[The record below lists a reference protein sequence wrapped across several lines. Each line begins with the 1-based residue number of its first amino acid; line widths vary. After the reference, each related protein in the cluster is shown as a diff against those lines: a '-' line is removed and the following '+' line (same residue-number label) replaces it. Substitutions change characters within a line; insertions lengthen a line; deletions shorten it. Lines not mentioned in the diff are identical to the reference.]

1 LPQQIVVFGAG
12 AFGGWT
18 ALELLRRGARVR
30 LVDPWGPGNPR
41 ASSGGETRVIRATY
55 GSHEIYTAM
64 AARSL
69 RLWRA
74 HEERFQQQL
83 LRLTGA
89 LWMFGRDNPFVGI
102 SAAALGRHGLALHS
116 LSVADARRRYPQ
128 IDFSGISSTL
138 VEPEAG
144 YLFAR
149 RACEHVAEVV
159 IAEGGEYIVGSAAA
173 PVGLSG
179 PARSIRLAD
188 GSDVAADAFV
198 FACGPW
204 LGALFPDVVGGLV
217 AATRQEV
224 YYFRIPPAPGA
235 GLSTEARSAK
245 GERGALDVRF
255 SGERL
260 PVWLEFGDRFIYGI
274 PGDAEAGFKA
284 ADDTPGPPIDPTS
297 DPRTP
302 TESGV
307 CAMSA
312 FLARR
317 FPDLAGAPL
326 QRAEVC
332 QYESTP
338 DAHFIIDRHP
348 RASNVWFA
356 GGGSGHG
363 FKMGPAIGQ
372 IVASLVLGDS
382 AVDPAFGLAR
392 FATPP
397 ARGWKAKWS

>member
-1 LPQQIVVFGAG
+1 VKTIDVVVFGAG

-74 HEERFQQQL
+74 HEERFQRQL
-83 LRLTGA
+83 LRPTGA
-89 LWMFGRDNPFVGI
+89 LWMFHRDDPFVGI
-102 SAAALGRHGLALHS
+102 SSAALRRHGLALHS
-116 LSVADARRRYPQ
+116 LSVLDAGRRYPQ
-128 IDFSGISSTL
+128 IDFSGISSAL
-138 VEPEAG
+138 FEPGAG

-159 IAEGGEYIVGSAAA
+159 IAEGGEYVAGAAAA
-173 PVGLSG
+173 PVGLDG
-179 PARSIRLAD
+179 PARSIRLAG

-204 LGALFPDVVGGLV
+204 LGSLFPDVVGDRI
-217 AATRQEV
+217 APTRQEV
-224 YYFRIPPAPGA
+224 YYFRIPPAPG
-235 GLSTEARSAK
+235 GGRW
-245 GERGALDVRF
+245 ALDVRF
-255 SGERL
+255 TDERL

-274 PGDAEAGFKA
+274 PDAAEAGFKV

-307 CAMSA
+307 REMSA
-312 FLARR
+312 YLGRR

-348 RASNVWFA
+348 RAANVWMA

-363 FKMGPAIGQ
+363 FKMGPAVGE
-372 IVASLVLGDS
+372 IVASLVLGES
-382 AVDPAFGLAR
+382 AVDPAFALSR
-392 FATPP
+392 FTTPP
-397 ARGWKAKWS
+397 VGGWKAKWS